1 MKTGGIFRE
10 DQKDSSAELAFKYA
24 VYRLNR
30 ERSVLPNTT
39 LVYDIQHVPKEDSFR
54 TSKKGK
60 MIMQILTGWCDFRRK
75 FA

>member
-1 MKTGGIFRE
+1 M
-10 DQKDSSAELAFKYA
+10 ELAFKYA

-30 ERSVLPNTT
+30 ERTVLPNTT

-60 MIMQILTGWCDFRRK
+60 MIMQILTERLVLFQPKIRVI
-75 FA
+75 

>member
-1 MKTGGIFRE
+1 M
-10 DQKDSSAELAFKYA
+10 ELAFKYA

-30 ERSVLPNTT
+30 ERTVLPNTT

-60 MIMQILTGWCDFRRK
+60 MIMQILTERLVLFQPKTRVI
-75 FA
+75 